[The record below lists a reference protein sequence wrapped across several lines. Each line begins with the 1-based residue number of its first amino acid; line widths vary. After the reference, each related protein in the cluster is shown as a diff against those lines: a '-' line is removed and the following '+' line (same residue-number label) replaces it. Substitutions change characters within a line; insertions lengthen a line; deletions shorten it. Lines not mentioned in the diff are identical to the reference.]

1 MGMWVSEATASGCE
15 ATAGGCEATA
25 GGATKKIGGFPF
37 CLSKIIIDFDKENL
51 EIPLGCMFF
60 FGNFSQL
67 DILDFHFFLKKPT
80 RMLKGSFIA
89 VITSQ

>member
-1 MGMWVSEATASGCE
+1 MGMWVSEATAGGE
-15 ATAGGCEATA
+15 AAAR
-25 GGATKKIGGFPF
+25 GATKKLGDFHF
-37 CLSKIIIDFDKENL
+37 ASLKILIDFDKENL

-60 FGNFSQL
+60 FGNFRQL

-80 RMLKGSFIA
+80 RMLKGSLIA

>member
-1 MGMWVSEATASGCE
+1 M
-15 ATAGGCEATA
+15 
-25 GGATKKIGGFPF
+25 GGFPF

-60 FGNFSQL
+60 FGNFLQL

-80 RMLKGSFIA
+80 RMLKGSLIA